1 MNIKQ
6 SIMLVVVGFIVLIGI
21 NTFVG
26 FSASQKL
33 GGLLDYISGPAW
45 NAADGAMEGQIGLE
59 AQIIVLQ
66 KLYYNEKTLA
76 EVQHVLDEAIAME
89 NEALGRMKK
98 SGLMEPSTVSKLDQ
112 QLTNYHATRSALV
125 NKLQTGNE
133 AAEEYAQLNNQL
145 DGLLGFIGEM
155 EEEADGK
162 VESETGN
169 VAQLQSAASVK
180 LFAAL
185 LISIVMA

>member
-33 GGLLDYISGPAW
+33 GSLLDYISGPAW

-66 KLYYNEKTLA
+66 KLYYNEKSLTEMQSILN
-76 EVQHVLDEAIAME
+76 DAIAME
-89 NEALGRMKK
+89 NDALGRMKA
-98 SGLMEPSTVSKLDQ
+98 SGLMGQATVSKLDQ
-112 QLTNYHATRSALV
+112 QLNNYHATRAALIS
-125 NKLQTGNE
+125 KLQAGTV
-133 AAEEYAQLNNQL
+133 AAEEYNQLNSQL
-145 DGLLGFIGEM
+145 DG
-155 EEEADGK
+155 
-162 VESETGN
+162 
-169 VAQLQSAASVK
+169 
-180 LFAAL
+180 
-185 LISIVMA
+185 